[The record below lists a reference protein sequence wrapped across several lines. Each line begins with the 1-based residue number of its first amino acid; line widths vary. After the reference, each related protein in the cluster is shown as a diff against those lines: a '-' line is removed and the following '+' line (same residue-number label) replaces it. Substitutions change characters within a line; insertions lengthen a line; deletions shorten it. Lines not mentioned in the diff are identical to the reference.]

1 MHGLQIGQTMRD
13 TDHMVK
19 ETVFDFS
26 AWQSSAVNEDVIDTV
41 LQQKMTANIWEMAG
55 EEVEWDKL
63 QMKRQQLRLE
73 YVLSPSVDDLTFE
86 I

>member
-1 MHGLQIGQTMRD
+1 M
-13 TDHMVK
+13 
-19 ETVFDFS
+19 E
-26 AWQSSAVNEDVIDTV
+26 WDVIDTV